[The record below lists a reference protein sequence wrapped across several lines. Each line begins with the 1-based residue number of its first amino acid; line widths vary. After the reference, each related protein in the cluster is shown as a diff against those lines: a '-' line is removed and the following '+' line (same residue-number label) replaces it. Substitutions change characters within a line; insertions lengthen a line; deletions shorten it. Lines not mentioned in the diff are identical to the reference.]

1 MHATCWLLGVP
12 PVNSGAEIESQSAQ
26 PPRDFGATAAREN
39 RGKIVAEN
47 RRSFARR
54 FEKWEMAGFWP
65 YWAMAEQLCASCG
78 RGNRQPSGERPER
91 RPSRCV

>member
-1 MHATCWLLGVP
+1 MHATCWLLGIP

-54 FEKWEMAGFWP
+54 F
-65 YWAMAEQLCASCG
+65 
-78 RGNRQPSGERPER
+78 
-91 RPSRCV
+91 